1 MNSEILNKAE
11 KFVYRFYQ
19 DSNTEKLLYHDL
31 VHTVDVVSSTQ
42 EIAAG
47 TELTDDET
55 EIVLLAAWFHD
66 LGYTKSRQDHEKASC
81 EIAEAFLSEN
91 NYPSE
96 KTAKVKSC
104 IMTTIPSQL
113 PENKLE
119 EVVCDADFLHLA
131 KKDFAERSEL
141 LKTEIEMSEKRTIG
155 PKEWYELTTK
165 VITEHKYYT
174 QYAREKYS
182 EKKRENIVKLQKK
195 MKKTDIESKSNKL
208 KEEKLLFEK
217 EKLKDKKKN
226 SNKAD
231 RGIET
236 MFRNVIRTHVE
247 FSGMADSKANIMI
260 SVNTLILT
268 AVAAIL
274 SSKLDSN
281 PHLIIPTAVLTFA
294 SLSTLIFAIIVTRPK
309 ITAGTFT
316 EDDIK
321 KKKAN
326 LLFFGNFYKMKL
338 DKFTWGMKEM
348 MNDKEYLYGSMTMD
362 FYYLGQVL
370 GRKYKYLNICY
381 TIFLVGMIIS
391 VIVFGVAVL
400 LTPEATNI
408 GSIID

>member
-11 KFVYRFYQ
+11 KYVYQFYQ
-19 DSNTEKLLYHDL
+19 KNNTEKLVYHDL
-31 VHTVDVVSSTQ
+31 VHTVDVVNSIE
-42 EIAAG
+42 EIAAA
-47 TELTDDET
+47 TELTDNET

-66 LGYTKSRQDHEKASC
+66 LGYTRSREKHEKASC
-81 EIAEAFLSEN
+81 EIAESFLSEN

-96 KTAKVKSC
+96 KAGRVKSC
-104 IMTTIPSQL
+104 IMATKPPQKPTG
-113 PENKLE
+113 KLE
-119 EVVCDADFLHLA
+119 EVICDADFLHLA

-141 LKTEIEMSEKRTIG
+141 LKKEIEMSEKRTIDS
-155 PKEWYELTTK
+155 KEWYDLTTK
-165 VITEHKYYT
+165 VITEHEYFT
-174 QYAREKYS
+174 QYAQENYAN
-182 EKKRENIVKLQKK
+182 KKRNNIA
-195 MKKTDIESKSNKL
+195 KL
-208 KEEKLLFEK
+208 KKQLHDTKEKQELNNLKLEKLSFEK
-217 EKLKDKKKN
+217 EKLKTRKKD

-268 AVAAIL
+268 AVAAVL

-281 PHLIIPTAVLTFA
+281 PHLIVPTAILTLA
-294 SLSTLIFAIIVTRPK
+294 SLTTLIFAIIVTRPK

-338 DKFTWGMKEM
+338 DKFTWGMQEM

-400 LTPEATNI
+400 LAPDATNI